1 MSILKPYYHRA
12 PSVGGETKIF
22 ASVEYPEAMPPDAIA
37 IGTNVFCR
45 VEVDDSRLLA
55 AEYHK
60 TGELTEPLREWLE
73 SHDRICAHNPLMKG
87 QLTEVASLIEREHKR
102 RMEQSRRET
111 KRAFA
116 RYLRAVIEDY
126 TKGIKRKH
134 PDRVQVD

>member
-1 MSILKPYYHRA
+1 MSVLKPYFHKA
-12 PSVGGETKIF
+12 PVAGRMKVF
-22 ASVEYPEAMPPDAIA
+22 ANVEYPADTPPDAIA
-37 IGTNVFCR
+37 IGTSVFCR
-45 VEVDDSRLLA
+45 VEADDNRLLS
-55 AEYHK
+55 AEYHRS
-60 TGELTEPLREWLE
+60 GELAEPLREWLE

-87 QLTEVASLIEREHKR
+87 QLTEVADQIEREHKR

-126 TKGIKRKH
+126 TKGIKRKR

>member
-12 PSVGGETKIF
+12 PSIGGMKVY
-22 ASVEYPEAMPPDAIA
+22 ASVEYQEDTPPDAIA

-45 VEVDDSRLLA
+45 VEADDSRLLT

-60 TGELTEPLREWLE
+60 TGELTGPLRVWIE
-73 SHDRICAHNPLMKG
+73 SHERICAHNPLMEG
-87 QLTEVASLIEREHKR
+87 QLTEVANQIEHEHRR

-126 TKGIKRKH
+126 TKGIKRKR